1 MNEPVDSPEVIDNLD
16 DFSAEFFGTG
26 KPKEEVTEEVV
37 EGEQEDTPATQD
49 EPAEQET
56 ESDES
61 DEEVGEEEGKFKVA
75 KKLTARERIEQLN
88 AKFREEERL
97 RLATEAR
104 LAELER
110 KLQNPEP
117 EAKAPE
123 KVEVKGPSPDD
134 KDEKGEDKYPLG
146 EYDPE
151 YIRDL
156 HRHEAAEAKREL
168 EQTIV
173 RQQQEAA
180 KAVEIQQVA
189 TEWSTRVAAATERL
203 PDLAEKAIELERHL
217 SDTPQEIVESLA
229 MTVMTLENG
238 PDVLYYLAQNVEEA
252 RRIAQGGPQALIAL
266 GKIDAM
272 VKPTIKA
279 EVKKV
284 TEAPEPPPRTRG
296 VHGKFG
302 VAPDTDDLSAFE
314 REFFRRN

>member
-1 MNEPVDSPEVIDNLD
+1 MNEPVDNPEVIDNLD

-26 KPKEEVTEEVV
+26 KPKEEQPEVV
-37 EGEQEDTPATQD
+37 EGAQEDTPATQD
-49 EPAEQET
+49 EPTKQET

-61 DEEVGEEEGKFKVA
+61 EEEVGEEEGKFKVA

-104 LAELER
+104 VAELER

-117 EAKAPE
+117 EVKTRE

-173 RQQQEAA
+173 RQQQEAV
-180 KAVEIQQVA
+180 KAAEIQQVA

-296 VHGKFG
+296 VQGKFG